1 MDPKF
6 AIFASRLWLASTD
19 SIGILNTAAAVAVW
33 MSCPADNAPGMF
45 EDEPDDRVLLAQ
57 RLERVGV
64 SRIARLGAPA
74 DREAQVFEQHLRQL
88 LGSAEV
94 ELLPRH
100 LFDLGLEGGHL
111 RAELV
116 LHFFQVGDVD

>member
-1 MDPKF
+1 
-6 AIFASRLWLASTD
+6 
-19 SIGILNTAAAVAVW
+19 
-33 MSCPADNAPGMF
+33 MF

-116 LHFFQVGDVD
+116 LHFFQIGDVDRDALRLHIRQDAG